1 MPLHPQLIEAFA
13 HKLPRP
19 PLWLLPPKLF
29 RVLFNWQM
37 RKIESPP
44 EPVAKVQNLRIP
56 GPAGPIPVRVYTPAG
71 VPLLP
76 MLVYFHGG
84 GMVLGTLDTWETPCR
99 ALANGSGAIVLSVE
113 YRLAP
118 EHKFPA
124 AHEDAY
130 AATRWAAENAASFGG
145 DPRRVA
151 VGGDSAGGTLAAAVC
166 LMARDRGGPAICFQ
180 LLVYPFLGA
189 DFNTRSYHECGE
201 GYVLTKEL
209 VEYFLKKYWGE
220 KSDADHPYD
229 VPLAAKDLRGLP
241 PALILTAEYDP
252 LRDDGTAYAA
262 RLREAGVEATLWDQP
277 GLTHG
282 FWNMG
287 AILDETHVIRAK
299 TAAFLRAA
307 FDRCSSAT
315 PAR

>member
-99 ALANGSGAIVLSVE
+99 ALANGSGAIVPTKTLMQRRAGPQKMRRASVAIPGVW
-113 YRLAP
+113 RSVATAP
-118 EHKFPA
+118 EA
-124 AHEDAY
+124 
-130 AATRWAAENAASFGG
+130 RW
-145 DPRRVA
+145 PRR
-151 VGGDSAGGTLAAAVC
+151 
-166 LMARDRGGPAICFQ
+166 
-180 LLVYPFLGA
+180 
-189 DFNTRSYHECGE
+189 
-201 GYVLTKEL
+201 
-209 VEYFLKKYWGE
+209 
-220 KSDADHPYD
+220 
-229 VPLAAKDLRGLP
+229 
-241 PALILTAEYDP
+241 
-252 LRDDGTAYAA
+252 YA
-262 RLREAGVEATLWDQP
+262 
-277 GLTHG
+277 
-282 FWNMG
+282 
-287 AILDETHVIRAK
+287 
-299 TAAFLRAA
+299 
-307 FDRCSSAT
+307 
-315 PAR
+315 